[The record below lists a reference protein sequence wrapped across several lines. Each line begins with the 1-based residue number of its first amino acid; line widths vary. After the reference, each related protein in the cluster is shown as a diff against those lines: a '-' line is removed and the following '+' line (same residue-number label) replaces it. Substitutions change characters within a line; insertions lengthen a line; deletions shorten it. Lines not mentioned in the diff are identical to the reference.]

1 MIEEVKGLL
10 EKGISE
16 ENLLYYGLEYKFITQ
31 YIKGK
36 LTYDEMF
43 NQLNIA
49 IHQFSKRQMTWFR
62 KMEREGFAIHWIN
75 AALSLEEKIK
85 IIFQLHQSVTE

>member
-1 MIEEVKGLL
+1 MKNKKKNNPKAQKRLANGLIEEVKGLL

-36 LTYDEMF
+36 LT
-43 NQLNIA
+43 I
-49 IHQFSKRQMTWFR
+49 
-62 KMEREGFAIHWIN
+62 
-75 AALSLEEKIK
+75 
-85 IIFQLHQSVTE
+85 